1 MRVIVGIPGFT
12 STGTRTPARHLA
24 SPCIMLRKQKV
35 VVVGRVVRPAGSLVD
50 SISIVSTRFLL
61 HVFKGCGFVWPDA
74 FSVVV
79 VDRFYIVVTLPARAP

>member
-50 SISIVSTRFLL
+50 SRSIVSTRFFFYTSLKDVVSYGPTLSRLL
-61 HVFKGCGFVWPDA
+61 LLIA
-74 FSVVV
+74 F
-79 VDRFYIVVTLPARAP
+79 I

>member
-35 VVVGRVVRPAGSLVD
+35 VVVGRVVRPAGSLLVD
-50 SISIVSTRFLL
+50 SGSIVSTRFFYTSSKDVVSYGPTLSRLL
-61 HVFKGCGFVWPDA
+61 LLIA
-74 FSVVV
+74 F
-79 VDRFYIVVTLPARAP
+79 I

>member
-50 SISIVSTRFLL
+50 SRSIVSTRFFFTRL
-61 HVFKGCGFVWPDA
+61 
-74 FSVVV
+74 
-79 VDRFYIVVTLPARAP
+79 